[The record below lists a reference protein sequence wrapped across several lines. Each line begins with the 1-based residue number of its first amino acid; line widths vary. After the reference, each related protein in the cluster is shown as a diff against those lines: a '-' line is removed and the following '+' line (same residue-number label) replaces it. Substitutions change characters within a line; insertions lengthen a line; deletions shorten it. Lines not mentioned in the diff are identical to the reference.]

1 MIVAPEHRLDIIPRK
16 ILVIQLGDI
25 GDVVWSIPTFRA
37 IKASFPAA
45 GLFVVTRKPYGD
57 LLLDDVSIE
66 KIFQVSGGGIWPQI
80 KPIWEIKKER
90 FDLLFDLR
98 GDDRGA
104 VMSLLSGAR
113 TRCALYYPG
122 LHLRNRAF
130 THLIEKPVPR
140 EKKYGAAEQS
150 LRIMRKFGIPEVTYA
165 PQISVKEETKKK
177 VERLLVAEGIATGSA
192 WVSVNPFSRWSY
204 KEWDAGKWREVI
216 SFIWREYHLPAVI
229 VGSVEEQKRAEILIS
244 DTASPVINL
253 TGRTNLRELA
263 ALLKMSKLHIGV
275 DSAPPHIAAAVGTPN
290 LTIYGPSDWRDW
302 VLPDKKNQ
310 VVVTDMPCSPCYQKG
325 CDGSGISKCL
335 EDITADMVT
344 ANVRT
349 IMDVLIYQA

>member
-1 MIVAPEHRLDIIPRK
+1 
-16 ILVIQLGDI
+16 
-25 GDVVWSIPTFRA
+25 
-37 IKASFPAA
+37 
-45 GLFVVTRKPYGD
+45 
-57 LLLDDVSIE
+57 
-66 KIFQVSGGGIWPQI
+66 
-80 KPIWEIKKER
+80 
-90 FDLLFDLR
+90 
-98 GDDRGA
+98 
-104 VMSLLSGAR
+104 
-113 TRCALYYPG
+113 
-122 LHLRNRAF
+122 
-130 THLIEKPVPR
+130 
-140 EKKYGAAEQS
+140 
-150 LRIMRKFGIPEVTYA
+150 
-165 PQISVKEETKKK
+165 
-177 VERLLVAEGIATGSA
+177 
-192 WVSVNPFSRWSY
+192 SVNPFSRWSY

-335 EDITADMVT
+335 EDITADTVT

-349 IMDVLIYQA
+349 IMDALIYQA